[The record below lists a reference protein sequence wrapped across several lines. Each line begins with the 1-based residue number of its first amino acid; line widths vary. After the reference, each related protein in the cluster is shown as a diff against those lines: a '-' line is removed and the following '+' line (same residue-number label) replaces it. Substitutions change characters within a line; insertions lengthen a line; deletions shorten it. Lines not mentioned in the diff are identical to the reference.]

1 MTSTLL
7 EAPMA
12 RSRAA
17 QVASPTIAQVLAT
30 FLADEQRR
38 LAPRTFEQ
46 YESVVELFQHS
57 LNGYAY
63 QSLGESDAKLFDRFY
78 NANGDAHREF
88 CDIFGPEHILP
99 NVNEFLR
106 HFMVRKVIA
115 GRDLLRVAGTMT
127 KRLALW
133 LAEKGYATAGEAED
147 AAERGT
153 SAARNLP
160 KADQLA
166 SLLHDFAES
175 QYEGDERTGILD
187 HFTVTR
193 VERGKVWLEG
203 TDGRE
208 FGPIAV
214 PQEIS
219 SRCNVGWMISGM
231 LAGRGRKWRLV
242 EAGNVYPN

>member
-1 MTSTLL
+1 
-7 EAPMA
+7 MA

-17 QVASPTIAQVLAT
+17 RVASSTIAEVLAT
-30 FLADEQRR
+30 FLADERRR
-38 LAPRTFEQ
+38 LAPRTLAQ
-46 YESVVELFQHS
+46 YE
-57 LNGYAY
+57 
-63 QSLGESDAKLFDRFY
+63 
-78 NANGDAHREF
+78 
-88 CDIFGPEHILP
+88 
-99 NVNEFLR
+99 EFLR
-106 HFMVRKVIA
+106 YFMVRKVTA
-115 GRDLLRVAGTMT
+115 GRDLLRIAGTMT

-133 LAEKGYATAGEAED
+133 LAEKRYATASEAED

-153 SAARNLP
+153 RAARNLP

-175 QYEGDERTGILD
+175 QYRGDDRNGILD

-193 VERGKVWLEG
+193 VERGKVWLQG

-208 FGPIAV
+208 FGHVAV

-219 SRCNVGWMISGM
+219 SRCNLGWMISGM
-231 LAGRGRKWRLV
+231 LGGRGRRWRLV